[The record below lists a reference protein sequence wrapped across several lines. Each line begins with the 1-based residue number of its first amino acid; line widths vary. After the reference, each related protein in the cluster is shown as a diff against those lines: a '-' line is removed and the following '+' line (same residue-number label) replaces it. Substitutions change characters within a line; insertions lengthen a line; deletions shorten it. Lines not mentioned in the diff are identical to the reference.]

1 MENKDA
7 ASTAIENVYTKLS
20 EKLDKNPESRCTY
33 SQKCVDAVK
42 EGNSAYIRVCYKFNY
57 IMIAST

>member
-20 EKLDKNPESRCTY
+20 EKLDKNPESRCTD

-42 EGNSAYIRVCYKFNY
+42 EGNSVYIRVH
-57 IMIAST
+57 